1 MGVQTEREIM
11 SIPKPPFHTAS
22 EELLYNIYLK
32 IQNVDYLRES
42 DISTLAKL
50 NAILTDADLM
60 KTEDILSAINAVRG
74 NVPEAGNTLEKLFN
88 IIQGLTYLKA
98 DDIDTLAELNA
109 ILSDADLIKTEDLQ
123 NAIASLKGNAP
134 VVADTLEKIY
144 NLLQPILSAWV
155 QDGNNVGATK
165 SIGTKDNFPLPF
177 ITNGIERG
185 RFDVSGNLL
194 IGHSG
199 AVGGRLHIR
208 AASTLEAGFSVFI
221 DDPTLNLIFGVTN
234 NGKLFVNKDRPN
246 LLVNGGWQGMTG
258 LKNVILTSGSVGAR
272 LVDTGSDNTIIG
284 YNASYSTGGNPARGL
299 TRNVVVGSEAGS
311 SDNNGTSFS
320 DCVYI
325 GYRAGNM
332 IGFNTGHRNTMIG
345 ASAGATAG
353 QSGTDHTLVGYD
365 AQNARS
371 NSFNTLL
378 GSGTR
383 AYNSLG
389 DIVSN
394 GGGQSYMTAIGAGV
408 AVRTPNTLV
417 LGRVLSDQIVI
428 GAESS
433 NFQLPGVSA
442 NQGFSGF
449 KFQVI
454 RPSSNALGVSG
465 HSNFRDG
472 NISISLGEDGNG
484 TVKNFFRINS
494 YLSGYGGYELVLSA
508 NNTNATLEITDYQFG
523 GTKTEM
529 LRLSPAGYANTA
541 ILVRPNDTYH
551 TGYGFKYLLQ
561 GVNTGL
567 QSRNISGF
575 HGQMALSVDD
585 SFANYNRAQIYTALA
600 SVTNHFVDGFFA
612 DVRATNANAQAFA
625 FRSTGSRI
633 FFDGTGMT
641 FTTPVTSINTDGS
654 AHAGA
659 NALLLNGSYIISAA
673 LYIVPLGSERT
684 GMIISPGQTQANGLF
699 ISPQQSLGTYN
710 YDGYLMW
717 LQYSTTGNNMMG
729 GTTKPMLLIRK
740 HNAILNGFDHTGAFL
755 RMEENIGSTGAF
767 VEAFKY
773 DTVSNSLKLKFSVN
787 KDGVVS
793 LGQVTIDPAS
803 IAGVGRLY
811 FVGEDLKFVT
821 PSGVVR
827 TVKF

>member
-1 MGVQTEREIM
+1 M
-11 SIPKPPFHTAS
+11 SVPKPPFHTAS

-60 KTEDILSAINAVRG
+60 NTEDILSAINTVKG

-123 NAIASLKGNAP
+123 NAIAALKGNAP

-155 QDGNNVGATK
+155 EDGNNVGATK

-177 ITNGIERG
+177 ITNSIERG
-185 RFDVSGNLL
+185 RFDISGNFL

-208 AASTLEAGFSVFI
+208 AASTLEAGFSIFI
-221 DDPTLNLIFGVTN
+221 DDPTWSLIFGVTN

-246 LLVNGGWQGMTG
+246 LLVNGGWQGLTG
-258 LKNVILTSGSVGAR
+258 LKNVVLTSGPLGGR
-272 LVDTGSDNTIIG
+272 LVDTANDNVIIG
-284 YNASYSTGGNPARGL
+284 YNASSSSGLNPARGL
-299 TRNVVVGSEAGS
+299 ARNVVLGSEAGS
-311 SDNNGTSFS
+311 SDNNGTSFT

-325 GYRAGNM
+325 GYRAGSM

-345 ASAGATAG
+345 ASAGATAS
-353 QSGTDHTLVGYD
+353 QSGTDHTIVGYD

-394 GGGQSYMTAIGAGV
+394 GGGQSYMTAIGAGAV
-408 AVRTPNTLV
+408 VRTPNTIV
-417 LGRVLSDQIVI
+417 LGRVLNDQIVI
-428 GAESS
+428 GAES
-433 NFQLPGVSA
+433 NDFQLPSTSPNTGL
-442 NQGFSGF
+442 NGF
-449 KFQVI
+449 KLQVI
-454 RPSSNALGVSG
+454 KPGGLGLGVSG
-465 HSNFRDG
+465 ASLFRDG
-472 NISISLGEDGNG
+472 NVTITLGELGNAS
-484 TVKNFFRINS
+484 VKNSLRINS
-494 YLSGYGGYELVLSA
+494 YLQGYGGFEFLLSS
-508 NNTNATLEITDYQFG
+508 NNINATLEITDYQFG

-529 LRLSPAGYANTA
+529 LRLTSAGYANTA

-551 TGYGFKYLLQ
+551 TNYGYKYLIQ

-567 QSRNISGF
+567 QSRFISAF
-575 HGQMALSVDD
+575 HGQMNLSVDD
-585 SFANYNRAQIYTALA
+585 GYPNYNRAQIYTALA
-600 SVTNHFVDGFFA
+600 TVTNHFVDGFFA

-625 FRSTGSRI
+625 FRSLGSRVY
-633 FFDGTGMT
+633 FNGDGMSFPTSVVSI
-641 FTTPVTSINTDGS
+641 TTDYT

-659 NALLLNGSYIISAA
+659 TNLLLNGSYITSSA
-673 LYIVPLGSERT
+673 LFIVPFGSEKT
-684 GMIISPGQTQANGLF
+684 GIILSPGNAQANGMF
-699 ISPQQSLGTYN
+699 IGSQQALGTYN
-710 YDGYLMW
+710 YDGYLLW

-767 VEAFKY
+767 IEAFKY

-821 PSGVVR
+821 PSGIVR

>member
-1 MGVQTEREIM
+1 M

-60 KTEDILSAINAVRG
+60 KTEDILSAINAVKG

-98 DDIDTLAELNA
+98 DDIDTLAELNV

-123 NAIASLKGNAP
+123 NAIATLKGNAP
-134 VVADTLEKIY
+134 VIADTLEKIY

-177 ITNGIERG
+177 ITANVERG
-185 RFDVSGNLL
+185 RFDVNGNFL
-194 IGHSG
+194 IGYNG
-199 AVGGRLHIR
+199 AAIGKIHLRTND
-208 AASTLEAGFSVFI
+208 SLEANYATYI
-221 DDPTLNLIFGVTN
+221 EDPILNILFGVTN
-234 NGKLFVNKDRPN
+234 SGKVFMNKDRSN
-246 LLVNGGWQGMTG
+246 LLINGGWTGMTG
-258 LKNVILTSGSVGAR
+258 LRNLILTSGTSGAKM
-272 LVDTGSDNTIIG
+272 VDTGSDNIVVG
-284 YNASYSTGGNPARGL
+284 YNAASSSGGNPGRGL
-299 TRNVVVGSEAGS
+299 ARNVAIGSEAGT
-311 SDNNGTSFS
+311 SDNNGSSYS
-320 DCVYI
+320 DSVYV
-325 GYRAGNM
+325 GYRAGYL
-332 IGFNTGHRNTMIG
+332 IGFGSGHRNTMIG
-345 ASAGATAG
+345 SSAGATAPQG
-353 QSGTDHTLVGYD
+353 GTDHTLIGYD

-371 NSFNTLL
+371 NFFNTLL

-383 AYNSLG
+383 AYNSFG
-389 DIVSN
+389 DLTTN
-394 GGGQSYMTAIGAGV
+394 GGGQNYMTAIGAG
-408 AVRTPNTLV
+408 AIVRTQNTLV
-417 LGRVLSDQIVI
+417 LGRVLNDQIVV
-428 GAESS
+428 GAESC
-433 NFQLPGVSA
+433 NFQLPGTTA
-442 NQGFSGF
+442 NLGFNGY

-454 RPSSNALGVSG
+454 KPGGAALGVSG
-465 HSNFRDG
+465 SASFRDG
-472 NISISLGEDGNG
+472 NFSITLGEEGNG
-484 TVKNFFRINS
+484 AVKNSFRINS
-494 YLSGYGGYELVLSA
+494 YLSGYGGYEFLLSSS
-508 NNTNATLEITDYQFG
+508 NINATLEITDYQFG

-529 LRLSPAGYANTA
+529 VRISPAGYANTA
-541 ILVRPNDTYH
+541 ILVRPNDVYN
-551 TGYGFKYLLQ
+551 TGYGYRYILQ
-561 GVNTGL
+561 GTNTGQ
-567 QSRNISGF
+567 QSRFVSAF
-575 HGQMALSVDD
+575 HGQINLPIDD
-585 SFANYNRAQIYTALA
+585 SYPNYNRAQIYAALA

-633 FFDGTGMT
+633 FFDGTGMA
-641 FTTPVTSINTDGS
+641 FTAPVTTINTDGS

-673 LYIVPLGSERT
+673 LYVVPLGSERT

>member
-1 MGVQTEREIM
+1 M

-60 KTEDILSAINAVRG
+60 KTEDILSSINAVKG

-123 NAIASLKGNAP
+123 NAIATLKGNAP
-134 VVADTLEKIY
+134 VVADTLKKIY

-177 ITNGIERG
+177 ITANVERG
-185 RFDVSGNLL
+185 RFDVNGNFL
-194 IGHSG
+194 IGYTGVAIGKIHLRTSD
-199 AVGGRLHIR
+199 
-208 AASTLEAGFSVFI
+208 TLETNYAAYI
-221 DDPTLNLIFGVTN
+221 EDPILNVLFGVTN
-234 NGKLFVNKDRPN
+234 SGKFFMSKGHSN
-246 LLVNGGWQGMTG
+246 LLINGGWTGMTG
-258 LKNVILTSGSVGAR
+258 LRNLILTSGTLGAK
-272 LVDTGSDNTIIG
+272 LVDTGSDNIVVG
-284 YNASYSTGGNPARGL
+284 YNAASSSGGNPARGL
-299 TRNVVVGSEAGS
+299 ARNVVIGSEAGS
-311 SDNNGTSFS
+311 SDNNGTSYA
-320 DCVYI
+320 DCVYV
-325 GYRAGNM
+325 GYRAGWM
-332 IGFNTGHRNTMIG
+332 IGFNTGLRNTMVG

-353 QSGTDHTLVGYD
+353 QSGTHHTLVGYD

-371 NSFNTLL
+371 NTFNTLL

-389 DIVSN
+389 DLISN
-394 GGGQSYMTAIGAGV
+394 GGGQSYMTAIGAGA

-417 LGRVLSDQIVI
+417 LGRVLNDQIVV
-428 GAESS
+428 GAERC
-433 NFQLPGVSA
+433 NFQLPGVTA
-442 NQGFSGF
+442 NLGFNGY

-454 RPSSNALGVSG
+454 KPGGAAFGVSG
-465 HSNFRDG
+465 SASFRDG
-472 NISISLGEDGNG
+472 NFSITLGEEGNG
-484 TVKNFFRINS
+484 AVKNSFRINS
-494 YLSGYGGYELVLSA
+494 YLSGYGGYEFLLSS
-508 NNTNATLEITDYQFG
+508 NNINATLEITDYQFG

-529 LRLSPAGYANTA
+529 VRISPAGYANTA
-541 ILVRPNDTYH
+541 ILVRPNDVYN
-551 TGYGFKYLLQ
+551 TGYGYRYILQ
-561 GVNTGL
+561 GTNTGQ
-567 QSRNISGF
+567 QSRFVSAF
-575 HGQMALSVDD
+575 HGQISLPIDD
-585 SFANYNRAQIYTALA
+585 SYPNYNRAQIYTALA

-612 DVRATNANAQAFA
+612 DVRATNANAQAYA

-641 FTTPVTSINTDGS
+641 FTTPVTTINTDGS

-659 NALLLNGSYIISAA
+659 TALLLNGSYIISAA

-740 HNAILNGFDHTGAFL
+740 HNAVLNGFDHTGAFL